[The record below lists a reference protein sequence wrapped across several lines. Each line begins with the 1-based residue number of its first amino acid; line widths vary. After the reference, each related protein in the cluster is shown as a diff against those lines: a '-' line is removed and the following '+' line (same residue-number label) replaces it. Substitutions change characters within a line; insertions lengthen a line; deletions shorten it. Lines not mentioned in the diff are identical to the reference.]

1 VNPERRHLSSASF
14 IAALVAEE
22 ADDRHPAP
30 PSGAA
35 TPASGSHDG
44 QSDLHRSDLLFKVKT
59 KDHTLLPSIDVL
71 LSENHSLGQ
80 GVANGGNGDID
91 DCCGVPY

>member
-1 VNPERRHLSSASF
+1 
-14 IAALVAEE
+14 
-22 ADDRHPAP
+22 
-30 PSGAA
+30 
-35 TPASGSHDG
+35 
-44 QSDLHRSDLLFKVKT
+44 VKT